1 MTEQAKAWVDERPIS
16 HSVFSRRILFNVIP
30 QIDVFQ
36 ENGYTKKEM
45 KMVHE
50 SKKILDS
57 SIKVCPAA
65 VRVRELLSAAPG
77 VIVMG

>member
-36 ENGYTKKEM
+36 ENGYT
-45 KMVHE
+45 
-50 SKKILDS
+50 
-57 SIKVCPAA
+57 
-65 VRVRELLSAAPG
+65 
-77 VIVMG
+77 